1 MSDNVIYG
9 IDFKGKSK
17 PLPIVEITEE
27 ELQTLTE
34 MANDIVL
41 QITDPWESLHDGK
54 EPA

>member
-34 MANDIVL
+34 MADEITL
-41 QITDPWESLHDGK
+41 QLTDPWDSRHSD

>member
-1 MSDNVIYG
+1 MSDNIIWGVV
-9 IDFKGKSK
+9 FGKKSQE
-17 PLPIVEITEE
+17 PIVEITEE